1 MSENCLYVEPFTF
14 YAFLKSN
21 TKIKHLDVHRTLP
34 FILYADLE
42 NNIIIYDINKKR
54 PIKSFC
60 FQYYFTEEVLIKNIQ
75 FFNSEKLNIESYNDL
90 TENLRIKGIPI
101 TLIPYLLVITTNKYI
116 FFYSYMLENFVRMIH
131 KRTINEKEFIK
142 CDIYSYKYAI
152 ILTEDGSLHKWNLK
166 DWKLESDIPNK
177 NLNGKPC
184 INFSI
189 VTDINGNNYLI
200 CVNKNGTIFKIDIK
214 KNIGTYESPRDNN
227 LFEHGS
233 KVNYI
238 DFNPE
243 INKILTVSKD
253 QININDLNNLDNG
266 FKIPIFEFIDGV
278 KIKGASFNLSNIF
291 NKNSIIV
298 YGKSGYFQV
307 INLKNCIDNKKNKIE
322 KNRNNYY
329 SYTYNIDDKIFDGVN
344 QKQTTIYDIKF
355 LLNINEFLVIATNRG
370 VIINKCDYSYKASVV
385 PVAQLNEIRDNQS
398 IYFYSF
404 LENKIIENLYVTNKI
419 SKISNYHLTIDIK
432 NNILYQDFVE
442 NLNNRFEIGISYNNK
457 YISCLDSC
465 NNTYKIYRINI
476 NENFHLSFK
485 EIKNDNALSL
495 IWCPFKNT
503 YAIIKKK
510 SVQFSKNNKI
520 NSTFE
525 LNVIDIKNNSIKI
538 LYQINNLPSHKLFG
552 GPFIGVFINTEQK
565 SKSLKKN
572 ILTNYTYYMSNNVK
586 IIFHDWE
593 LSTKLALEIE
603 EEPLNIYCSED
614 LSYMIICYN
623 DRYVSYYLND
633 IKFKYEKIETYY
645 DKVLDGIFYENFI
658 FIYLTEYGFYFVL
671 LNEKNGFPY
680 KIYNLSEESNHYH
693 IKISHFSKETKN
705 DLMEPKKHFQTKIL
719 GIFNNQ
725 IATSSNNGKIQ
736 IKEINHV
743 IFYII
748 KLIKEYNIKGLSST
762 LEVFEKKMIK
772 SVLAVFDYYFNNEE
786 EILRKIFSI
795 DSILNYELYKYLDYF
810 ASDIYK
816 YKRPGIKNMLNDTL
830 EKNLIISI
838 IEGDEKKINAIYN
851 ISNKI
856 GLRTETKSARCIEPD
871 CYFNALMSKQ
881 RFFESYAFNVNFN
894 INNKGD
900 LILTQGFNMINNSQN
915 N

>member
-1 MSENCLYVEPFTF
+1 MSENCLFVLPFTF

-60 FQYYFTEEVLIKNIQ
+60 FQYYITEEVLIKNIQ

-101 TLIPYLLVITTNKYI
+101 TLIPYLLIITTNKYI

-131 KRTINEKEFIK
+131 KRTIIDKEFIK

-385 PVAQLNEIRDNQS
+385 PILPLNEISNNQS

-404 LENKIIENLYVTNKI
+404 FENKIIENLFITNKL
-419 SKISNYHLTIDIK
+419 SKIFNYHLPKNIK
-432 NNILYQDFVE
+432 NDILYQDFVE
-442 NLNNRFEIGISYNNK
+442 NLNNRFEIAISYNNK
-457 YISCLDSC
+457 YMSFLDSC
-465 NNTYKIYRINI
+465 NNTYRIYRINV

-485 EIKNDNALSL
+485 EVKKDNALSL

-503 YAIIKKK
+503 YAIIKKN
-510 SVQFSKNNKI
+510 SVQFTKSNKT

-525 LNVIDIKNNSIKI
+525 LNVINIKNDIIKL
-538 LYQINNLPSHKLFG
+538 LYKINNLPSHKIFG

-565 SKSLKKN
+565 NKSLKKN
-572 ILTNYTYYMSNNVK
+572 ILTNFTYYMSNNVK
-586 IIFHDWE
+586 INFHDWE
-593 LSTKLALEIE
+593 LSSKLALEIE

-614 LSYMIICYN
+614 LSYLIICYN

-633 IKFKYEKIETYY
+633 VNSQYEKIETYY
-645 DKVLDGIFYENFI
+645 DKVLDGIVYENFI

-680 KIYNLSEESNHYH
+680 KIFNLSEESNHYH
-693 IKISHFSKETKN
+693 IKISHFSKETEN
-705 DLMEPKKHFQTKIL
+705 TIMEPKKHFQTKIL

-725 IATSSNNGKIQ
+725 IATSSNNGKIE
-736 IKEINHV
+736 IKEIKHI
-743 IFYII
+743 IFQII
-748 KLIKEYNIKGLSST
+748 TLIKQSNIKCLSST

-816 YKRPGIKNMLNDTL
+816 YQRPGIKNMLNDTL

-838 IEGDEKKINAIYN
+838 IEGDEKK
-851 ISNKI
+851 NK
-856 GLRTETKSARCIEPD
+856 C
-871 CYFNALMSKQ
+871 
-881 RFFESYAFNVNFN
+881 
-894 INNKGD
+894 
-900 LILTQGFNMINNSQN
+900 NS
-915 N
+915 